1 MSVPIDQLAA
11 WTASIAADSQA
22 ALIASVT
29 AVIVSV
35 FCALLV
41 RRQWRRLAAMQTR
54 LDKLSSAIR
63 SLESDD
69 ERLFIRS
76 LRSSPKSRKSPSQLS
91 DTLEEKLDEKK
102 LHSTWAAP
110 QKRPPNEGN
119 G

>member
-11 WTASIAADSQA
+11 WTASIAADPQA

-76 LRSSPKSRKSPSQLS
+76 LNSPRSRRALKSSSPSS
-91 DTLEEKLDEKK
+91 DAFEEKI
-102 LHSTWAAP
+102 TAP
-110 QKRPPNEGN
+110 TPNEKESTIS
-119 G
+119 